1 MPDIYLSVKVE
12 GETVTHLLERVE
24 VEESDRHANL
34 ATLTF
39 LDRALV
45 LTDVLHEGL
54 TVEIDLGRKDAHAP
68 LFRGPVTSVRLDLP
82 YRGAATVLIEAI
94 DMLVTLGMQPKT
106 KRWWNTT
113 LSGIVSE
120 VAVANGLRPG
130 RISPR
135 DDPTFDERSQVRQ
148 VEETDLALLHRLA
161 ADYDCKV
168 FLEHG
173 AGPDQLSF
181 VSTADLLAAGPIA
194 EGLALNQN
202 LLAFS
207 AAFEAFATDPQRR
220 LVTTDPDTGARVELS
235 QTLATAADAAWTPDA
250 SRVAALGSAAELIV
264 KLIAKGAPVRAKIT
278 DQWRT
283 PERLVGAA
291 ARSSANRAGVLG
303 DRARRLGQTAKGT
316 ATGSVTLQPRNRV
329 TVSGCGGRWSGD
341 WYLAVVRH
349 QVNVRE
355 RSYITSFVA
364 RR

>member
-1 MPDIYLSVKVE
+1 MPDIYLNVSVE
-12 GETVTHLLERVE
+12 GESVTHLLEQVE
-24 VEESDRHANL
+24 VEESDQRASL

-54 TVEIDLGRKDAHAP
+54 TVEIDLGRQDAHAP
-68 LFRGPVTSVRLDLP
+68 LFRGPVTSARLDLP
-82 YRGAATVLIEAI
+82 YRGPATVLIEAI
-94 DMLVTLGMQPKT
+94 DALVALGLKPKT

-113 LSGIVSE
+113 LAGIINE
-120 VAVANGLRPG
+120 VAVANGMRPG

-135 DDPTFDERSQVRQ
+135 ENPTFDERSQVRQ

-168 FLEHG
+168 FIEHG
-173 AGPDQLSF
+173 RGPGQLSF
-181 VSTADLLAAGPIA
+181 VSTGDLLAASPVA
-194 EGLALNQN
+194 EPLALNQN

-207 AAFEAFATDPQRR
+207 AAFETFATGTEHR

-235 QTLATAADAAWTPDA
+235 QTLATAADASWTPDA
-250 SRVAALGSAAELIV
+250 SRVAALGDAADVVV
-264 KLIAKGAPVRAKIT
+264 KLIAKGAPVRAKLA
-278 DQWRT
+278 DHWRT

-291 ARSSANRAGVLG
+291 ARTSANRAGVLG
-303 DRARRLGQTAKGT
+303 DRARRLGQTATGV
-316 ATGSVTLQPRNRV
+316 ATGSVMLRPRNRV

-341 WYLAVVRH
+341 WYLATARHDVDVRA
-349 QVNVRE
+349 RG
-355 RSYITSFVA
+355 YTTSFVA